1 VAIGELAR
9 KQHGLVTLGQLQSA
23 GLSPSGVRKRVA
35 RGRLHRLHRGVYAV
49 GHSILSGPGRV
60 LAAVLAYG
68 PGAVASHRTAAGL
81 LGLIA
86 DGRATIDVSLPRAAR
101 SRPGVAAHATATLL
115 ADDLTRRHGI
125 PCTGVAR
132 TLLDLADAAPRR
144 LVERAVE
151 QAQVLRVFDL
161 RAIEAVLTRADGRR
175 GGVVLRAVL
184 AEAADEPG
192 LTESELEERFL
203 ELCRAGGLPR
213 PEVNVWLE
221 LDSGPAIRGDFVW
234 REQRLIVETDGWAS
248 HGTRRGF
255 EADRLRD
262 QRVRLAGWEPLRF
275 TRRQVVRDPERVTA
289 TTAALLYR

>member
-1 VAIGELAR
+1 MGGRREVTEETGLCVPFLQPPPVDVAIGELAR

-101 SRPGVAAHATATLL
+101 SRPGVAAHATAILL

-125 PCTGVAR
+125 PCTDVAR

-144 LVERAVE
+144 LVERAVD

-175 GGVVLRAVL
+175 GGVV
-184 AEAADEPG
+184 
-192 LTESELEERFL
+192 
-203 ELCRAGGLPR
+203 
-213 PEVNVWLE
+213 
-221 LDSGPAIRGDFVW
+221 
-234 REQRLIVETDGWAS
+234 
-248 HGTRRGF
+248 
-255 EADRLRD
+255 
-262 QRVRLAGWEPLRF
+262 
-275 TRRQVVRDPERVTA
+275 
-289 TTAALLYR
+289 